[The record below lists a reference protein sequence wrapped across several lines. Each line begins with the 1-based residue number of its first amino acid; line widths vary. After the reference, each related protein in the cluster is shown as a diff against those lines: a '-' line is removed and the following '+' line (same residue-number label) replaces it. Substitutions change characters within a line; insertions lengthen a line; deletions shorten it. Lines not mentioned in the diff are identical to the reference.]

1 MDSPQCNPLHI
12 IFFPFMS
19 HNYMIPTID
28 MAKIFASKGV
38 KATIVT
44 TPLNKPFFSRSIE
57 QFKIHFNNIDI
68 QTIKFPCVE
77 GGLPEGC
84 ENVDAIPT
92 ISLLPTFFTATK
104 LLQQPFEELL
114 LQQKPHCIVADMFF
128 PWATDSATKF
138 GIPRIVFHA
147 TGFFSLCVSQCLE
160 QYEPFKNV
168 SSETEEFF
176 IPNLPGNIK
185 MTRLQLPN
193 IFTKNDAIT
202 QNIAKL
208 YAEMRESE
216 ARSYGVIV
224 NSFYELDG
232 VYADYYREVLGKKEW
247 HIGPFSVYN
256 RDMDT
261 SYCRKEPSI
270 NKHECLKWLDTKD
283 INSIVYVCFGS
294 KNHFLNSQLKEI
306 AMGLEASGKDFVW
319 VVKKNAEDREI
330 KGLLEFEKRMKGKG
344 LIIRG
349 WSPQLLILQHKA
361 IGAIVTHCGWNLT
374 LESVAA
380 GVPMITWPIAPEQF
394 YNEKLVTDVLK
405 IGVPVGAK
413 TWDGKVSDKVHW
425 DAVEKAVKKVMEGE
439 EAKEMRNKAKVLA
452 KMAKKA
458 VEEGGSSYSQLNAL
472 IEELGSLC
480 HHQHISKE

>member
-1 MDSPQCNPLHI
+1 
-12 IFFPFMS
+12 
-19 HNYMIPTID
+19 
-28 MAKIFASKGV
+28 
-38 KATIVT
+38 
-44 TPLNKPFFSRSIE
+44 
-57 QFKIHFNNIDI
+57 
-68 QTIKFPCVE
+68 
-77 GGLPEGC
+77 
-84 ENVDAIPT
+84 
-92 ISLLPTFFTATK
+92 
-104 LLQQPFEELL
+104 
-114 LQQKPHCIVADMFF
+114 MFF

-138 GIPRIVFHA
+138 GIPRIVFHS
-147 TGFFSLCVSQCLE
+147 TGFFSLCASQCLE

-168 SSETEEFF
+168 SSETEEFV

-208 YAEMRESE
+208 YAEIRESE
-216 ARSYGVIV
+216 VRSYGVIV

-261 SYCRKEPSI
+261 SYRGKEPSI

-283 INSIVYVCFGS
+283 INSVVYVCFGS
-294 KNHFLNSQLKEI
+294 TNHFLNSQLKEI

-319 VVKKNAEDREI
+319 VVKKKNEDREL

-361 IGAIVTHCGWNLT
+361 IGAFVTHCGWNLT

-380 GVPMITWPIAPEQF
+380 GVPMITWPIAAEEF

-413 TWDGKVSDKVHW
+413 IHKIEAGKVGDKVHW
-425 DAVEKAVKKVMEGE
+425 DAVEKAVKTVMEGE
-439 EAKEMRNKAKVLA
+439 DAKEMRNKAKVLA
-452 KMAKKA
+452 EMAKKA

-472 IEELGSLC
+472 IEELVSLC
-480 HHQHISKE
+480 HHQRI